1 MVLNFSTPK
10 YFIENSWIKTDTDTQ
25 KMYEF
30 IKRIP
35 QNSPIILLDGN
46 QFLWASID
54 RKIDFNFLL
63 HRSDGYMPQ
72 DERES
77 VEEFWNSGEKNI
89 SMFLSEIRK
98 KYTFA
103 IIPRDSKI
111 LEVVKNEGFV
121 SREFVYYTI
130 VELK

>member
-1 MVLNFSTPK
+1 MSWLLGDSWSNFW
-10 YFIENSWIKTDTDTQ
+10 FNSKGEQ
-25 KMYEF
+25 
-30 IKRIP
+30 
-35 QNSPIILLDGN
+35 
-46 QFLWASID
+46 
-54 RKIDFNFLL
+54 
-63 HRSDGYMPQ
+63 SDGYMPQ

-77 VEEFWNSGEKNI
+77 VGEFWNSGQKNF